1 MKDSDTIRRYKLI
14 IKNTTTAMETDLT
27 KAEVGLGN
35 GADATSHPP
44 IPSSANDI
52 LATVHLQE
60 RCFDR
65 NISSFELNAAIKYGT
80 RTEGD
85 SRNGMRSWKFNYR
98 GITYVTNYAMDL
110 GITTYPDLCFGFD
123 LEKVAIT
130 REMKDAHD
138 EATRRSHDHHSWNS
152 HVVVV
157 VDQR

>member
-1 MKDSDTIRRYKLI
+1 
-14 IKNTTTAMETDLT
+14 METDLIE
-27 KAEVGLGN
+27 ADEVGLGT
-35 GADATSHPP
+35 GDDASHPP

-65 NISSFELNAAIKYGT
+65 NISSFELNAAIKYGI
-80 RTEGD
+80 RTEGEPH
-85 SRNGMRSWKFNYR
+85 NGMRCWKFNYR
-98 GITYVTNYAMDL
+98 GITYVTNYDMDY
-110 GITTYPDLCFGFD
+110 GITAYPDLCFGFD

-130 REMKDAHD
+130 QEMKDAHD
-138 EATRRSHDHHSWNS
+138 EAARRSHDHHSWNS